1 MIAVDIHLKVF
12 FKPQDLPNVYL
23 NEEVLSEA
31 ITENLT
37 ASLERMDAQEVLFCF
52 VDIEGLEWKLIL

>member
-1 MIAVDIHLKVF
+1 MIAADINLRVF
-12 FKPQDLPNVYL
+12 FKPEDLPNVYL

-37 ASLERMDAQEVLFCF
+37 ASLERMDAEDVIFRF
-52 VDIEGLEWKLIL
+52 VDIEGLE

>member
-1 MIAVDIHLKVF
+1 MISVDIHLKVF

-37 ASLERMDAQEVLFCF
+37 ASLERMDAQDVVFSF
-52 VDIEGLEWKLIL
+52 VDIEGLE

>member
-1 MIAVDIHLKVF
+1 MISVDIHLKVL

-37 ASLERMDAQEVLFCF
+37 ASLERMDAQDVIFSF
-52 VDIEGLEWKLIL
+52 VDIEGLE

>member
-37 ASLERMDAQEVLFCF
+37 ATLERMYAQEVLYCF
-52 VDIEGLEWKLIL
+52 VYIEELE

>member
-1 MIAVDIHLKVF
+1 MISVDINLKVF
-12 FKPQDLPNVYL
+12 FKAKDLPNVYL

-37 ASLERMDAQEVLFCF
+37 ASLERMDAQDVVFRF
-52 VDIEGLEWKLIL
+52 VDIEGLE

>member
-1 MIAVDIHLKVF
+1 MSAVDIHLKVF

-52 VDIEGLEWKLIL
+52 VDIEGLE

>member
-1 MIAVDIHLKVF
+1 MISVDIHLKVF
-12 FKPQDLPNVYL
+12 FKPEDLPNVYL

-37 ASLERMDAQEVLFCF
+37 ASLERMDAEDVVFRF
-52 VDIEGLEWKLIL
+52 VDIEGLE

>member
-37 ASLERMDAQEVLFCF
+37 ASLERMDAQEVLFSF
-52 VDIEGLEWKLIL
+52 IDIEGLEWKLIL

>member
-37 ASLERMDAQEVLFCF
+37 ASLERMDAQEVLFSF
-52 VDIEGLEWKLIL
+52 VDIEGLE

>member
-1 MIAVDIHLKVF
+1 MIAVDINLKVF

-37 ASLERMDAQEVLFCF
+37 ASLERMDAQDVIFRF
-52 VDIEGLEWKLIL
+52 VDIEGLE

>member
-1 MIAVDIHLKVF
+1 MIAVDINLKVF
-12 FKPQDLPNVYL
+12 FRPEDLPNVYL

-37 ASLERMDAQEVLFCF
+37 ASLERMDAKDVVFRF
-52 VDIEGLEWKLIL
+52 VDIEGLE

>member
-1 MIAVDIHLKVF
+1 MIAVDINLKVF
-12 FKPQDLPNVYL
+12 FKPEDLPNVYL

-37 ASLERMDAQEVLFCF
+37 ASLERMDAQDVFFRF
-52 VDIEGLEWKLIL
+52 VDIEGLE

>member
-1 MIAVDIHLKVF
+1 MISVDIHLKVF
-12 FKPQDLPNVYL
+12 FKAKDLPNVYL

-37 ASLERMDAQEVLFCF
+37 ASLERMDAQDVIFSF
-52 VDIEGLEWKLIL
+52 VDIEGLE

>member
-1 MIAVDIHLKVF
+1 MIAVDINLRVLF
-12 FKPQDLPNVYL
+12 RPEDLPNVYL

-37 ASLERMDAQEVLFCF
+37 ASLERMDAQDVIFSF
-52 VDIEGLEWKLIL
+52 VDIEGLE

>member
-1 MIAVDIHLKVF
+1 MISVDINLKVF
-12 FKPQDLPNVYL
+12 FRPEDLPNVYL

-37 ASLERMDAQEVLFCF
+37 ASLERMDAQDVSFRF
-52 VDIEGLEWKLIL
+52 VDIEGLE

>member
-1 MIAVDIHLKVF
+1 MISVDIHLKVF

-37 ASLERMDAQEVLFCF
+37 ASLERMDAEDVIFRF
-52 VDIEGLEWKLIL
+52 VDIEGLE

>member
-37 ASLERMDAQEVLFCF
+37 ASLERS
-52 VDIEGLEWKLIL
+52 I

>member
-1 MIAVDIHLKVF
+1 MIAVDINLKVF
-12 FKPQDLPNVYL
+12 FKPEDLPNVYL

-37 ASLERMDAQEVLFCF
+37 ASLERMDAEDVIFRY
-52 VDIEGLEWKLIL
+52 VDIEGLE

>member
-1 MIAVDIHLKVF
+1 MIVVDIHLKVF
-12 FKPQDLPNVYL
+12 FKPEDLPNVYL

-37 ASLERMDAQEVLFCF
+37 ASLERMDAQDVVFRF
-52 VDIEGLEWKLIL
+52 VDIEGLE

>member
-1 MIAVDIHLKVF
+1 MISVDIHLKVF

-37 ASLERMDAQEVLFCF
+37 ASLERMDAQDVIFSF
-52 VDIEGLEWKLIL
+52 VDIEGLE

>member
-12 FKPQDLPNVYL
+12 FKPEDLPNVYL

-37 ASLERMDAQEVLFCF
+37 ASLERMDAEDVVFRF
-52 VDIEGLEWKLIL
+52 VDIEGLE

>member
-1 MIAVDIHLKVF
+1 MIAVDINLKVF
-12 FKPQDLPNVYL
+12 FKPEDLPNVYL

-37 ASLERMDAQEVLFCF
+37 ASLERMDAQDVVFRF
-52 VDIEGLEWKLIL
+52 VDIEGLE

>member
-1 MIAVDIHLKVF
+1 MISVDIHLKVF

-37 ASLERMDAQEVLFCF
+37 ASLERMDAKDIIFRF
-52 VDIEGLEWKLIL
+52 VDIEGLE

>member
-1 MIAVDIHLKVF
+1 MIAVDINLRVF

-37 ASLERMDAQEVLFCF
+37 ASLERMDAKDVVFRF
-52 VDIEGLEWKLIL
+52 VDIEGLE

>member
-1 MIAVDIHLKVF
+1 MISVDIHLKVF

-37 ASLERMDAQEVLFCF
+37 ASLERMDAQDVIFRF
-52 VDIEGLEWKLIL
+52 VDIEGLE

>member
-1 MIAVDIHLKVF
+1 MISVDINLKVF
-12 FKPQDLPNVYL
+12 FKAKDLPNVYL

-37 ASLERMDAQEVLFCF
+37 ASLERMDAQEVLFSF
-52 VDIEGLEWKLIL
+52 IDIEGLE

>member
-12 FKPQDLPNVYL
+12 FKPEDLPNVYL

-37 ASLERMDAQEVLFCF
+37 ASLERMDAQDVIFRF
-52 VDIEGLEWKLIL
+52 VDIEGLE

>member
-1 MIAVDIHLKVF
+1 MISVDIHLKVF

-37 ASLERMDAQEVLFCF
+37 ASLERLDAQDVIFSF
-52 VDIEGLEWKLIL
+52 VDIEGLE

>member
-1 MIAVDIHLKVF
+1 MISIDIHLKVF
-12 FKPQDLPNVYL
+12 FKPEDLPNVYL

-52 VDIEGLEWKLIL
+52 VDIEGLE

>member
-1 MIAVDIHLKVF
+1 MISVDINLRVLF
-12 FKPQDLPNVYL
+12 RPEDLPNVYL

-37 ASLERMDAQEVLFCF
+37 ASLERMDAKDVIFRF
-52 VDIEGLEWKLIL
+52 VDIEGLE

>member
-1 MIAVDIHLKVF
+1 MIAVDIHLRVF

-52 VDIEGLEWKLIL
+52 VDIEGLE

>member
-1 MIAVDIHLKVF
+1 MIVADIHLKVF
-12 FKPQDLPNVYL
+12 FKPEDLPNVYL

-37 ASLERMDAQEVLFCF
+37 ASLERMDAQDVSFRF
-52 VDIEGLEWKLIL
+52 VDIEGLE

>member
-1 MIAVDIHLKVF
+1 MISVDIHLKVF
-12 FKPQDLPNVYL
+12 FKPKDLPNVYL

-37 ASLERMDAQEVLFCF
+37 ASLERMDAQDVIFRF
-52 VDIEGLEWKLIL
+52 VDIEGLE